1 MDSTMSEKSSQAIG
15 VESARNGS
23 KEEKMSANDKQVGG
37 DHYKKIEGGEEHW
50 DRQWRMN
57 GRGYFVGC
65 ITKYV
70 ERYPFKNGIQDLEK
84 AKHFLEKLIELE
96 KAEYTR
102 KVDVMGS
109 FQAMPKDFGRRVV
122 QESKYQAK
130 RNEDARDMLTNVS
143 LDSRKTYNFYDPQPK
158 DFANPYRFAQDN

>member
-1 MDSTMSEKSSQAIG
+1 ML
-15 VESARNGS
+15 
-23 KEEKMSANDKQVGG
+23 ANDKQVGG
-37 DHYKKIEGGEEHW
+37 DHYKKVEGGEEHW

-96 KAEYTR
+96 ISSTALSEIDYKVTIKEGPA
-102 KVDVMGS
+102 KVD
-109 FQAMPKDFGRRVV
+109 FG
-122 QESKYQAK
+122 
-130 RNEDARDMLTNVS
+130 
-143 LDSRKTYNFYDPQPK
+143 
-158 DFANPYRFAQDN
+158 NPYRFAQDN